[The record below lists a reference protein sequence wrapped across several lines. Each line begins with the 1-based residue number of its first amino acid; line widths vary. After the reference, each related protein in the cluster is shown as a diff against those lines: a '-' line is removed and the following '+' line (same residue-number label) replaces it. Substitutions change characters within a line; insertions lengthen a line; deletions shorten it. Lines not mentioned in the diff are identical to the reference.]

1 MAEAK
6 LEDVPKGESE
16 RARKGAAAQGASRQA
31 IAAAQAAA
39 AAAAAAAAWR
49 QAALAVVV
57 AAVRARRL
65 DLLCF
70 YLKLA
75 KGLKRA

>member
-6 LEDVPKGESE
+6 PEDVPKGESE

-31 IAAAQAAA
+31 IAAARAAA

-49 QAALAVVV
+49 RAALAAVA
-57 AAVRARRL
+57 AAVRAQRL
-65 DLLCF
+65 DLLYF
-70 YLKLA
+70 YSKLA
-75 KGLKRA
+75 KGLKRV